1 MIPYIFATVS
11 YAAGIFL
18 DTTNNYQLTKSS
30 TLKTNCFFCAKDKIS
45 SFNNFSNVLHYI
57 QKASNQCKIK

>member
-30 TLKTNCFFCAKDKIS
+30 TLKTNCFFVPKTRYQVSITSQMYFIIFKKPVTNAK
-45 SFNNFSNVLHYI
+45 
-57 QKASNQCKIK
+57 